1 MSKGG
6 KGYLH
11 EGMTPKSPPQQA
23 KGDPKLP
30 KTSVAQDATRSGTAP
45 TPKSLGGRSA
55 YWPSVRP
62 SLLLRRF

>member
-11 EGMTPKSPPQQA
+11 KGMTPKSPPQQA

-55 YWPSVRP
+55 
-62 SLLLRRF
+62 